1 MHHKAH
7 IPMKKIVIL
16 MLFMAFSTVIVYA
29 QDVQISAEYK
39 EIANISRQKDG
50 KYCLTDHD
58 NKPIIADADTIFTIS
73 DVFYYIIK
81 NNKHG
86 IYFLSGM
93 PCIPIEYDNIERVYE
108 DYWCITKD
116 KKMGLCWSNGKQ
128 LFPLAYKDIKILRKE
143 EEKKHHDIFIIQK
156 EKYGLYDYNGKKIY
170 PYQYNKVVRLH
181 NHCWIL
187 EKDSTSQDIL
197 FKGKT
202 LVKNIT
208 MSRYESPILSYENHT
223 FKYYYTFQ
231 KGRLWGLIDEEG
243 QIRIKPNYEKP
254 LKEIKNRKI
263 EAPKCLIVCQQ
274 NQYGIINLDNQIILP
289 AQYKSITQKVFQNI
303 LEVETTQGKQLF
315 NLQTN
320 RIITPFYYDKSMFD
334 FDYLYLYKGTHV
346 TPFNPRKDQVVLPFE
361 YSDTK
366 NINESDNFIAQK
378 ESRYGVVNSK
388 NEVLVP
394 FVYDHIKI
402 TSKPSMLI
410 IQQGEKYGIIDT
422 SNKLLYGM
430 TNTSIEMHRNY
441 LEFKD
446 PNTNEP
452 IKKLDYNLKEIK

>member
-1 MHHKAH
+1 
-7 IPMKKIVIL
+7 MKKIASL
-16 MLFMAFSTVIVYA
+16 ALFMAYSTMIGHA
-29 QDVQISAEYK
+29 QDIQITAEFK
-39 EIANISRQKDG
+39 EIANIRQQNNG
-50 KYCLTDHD
+50 KLSLNNEQ
-58 NKPIIADADTIFTIS
+58 NKPIITDIDSIFSTS
-73 DVFYYIIK
+73 NVFYHVIK
-81 NNKHG
+81 NGKHG
-86 IYFLSGM
+86 IYYISGKQ
-93 PCIPIEYDNIERVYE
+93 CIPIEYDNIERVYE

-274 NQYGIINLDNQIILP
+274 NHYGIINLDNQIILP

-422 SNKLLYGM
+422 SNKLLHGM
-430 TNTSIEMHRNY
+430 TNTPIEMHRNY

-446 PNTNEP
+446 PYTNEP

>member
-1 MHHKAH
+1 
-7 IPMKKIVIL
+7 MKKIAIL
-16 MLFMAFSTVIVYA
+16 MLFMAFSTVIVHA

-39 EIANISRQKDG
+39 EIANISRQKDE

-81 NNKHG
+81 NGKHG
-86 IYFLSGM
+86 IYFMSGE

-128 LFPLAYKDIKILRKE
+128 LFPLAYKDIKILREE

-197 FKGKT
+197 FNGKT

-208 MSRYESPILSYENHT
+208 ISRYENFILSYENHT

-231 KGRLWGLIDEEG
+231 KGILWGLIDEEG

-274 NQYGIINLDNQIILP
+274 NHYGIINLDNQIILP

-303 LEVETTQGKQLF
+303 LEVETAQGKQLF

-334 FDYLYLYKGTHV
+334 FDYLYLYKGAHV

-361 YSDTK
+361 YSYTK
-366 NINESDNFIAQK
+366 NINGSDNFIAQK
-378 ESRYGVVNSK
+378 ETRYGVVNSK

-394 FVYDHIKI
+394 FVYDHIKS

-430 TNTSIEMHRNY
+430 IDNAIEMHRNY